1 MNTVFALFRVKS
13 VIIKALRCL
22 ASPPSKT
29 VEKLNMSENR
39 KPEQGVKLRG
49 AEKVAR
55 IPVKVI
61 PTVETPRKP
70 DWIRVKMAAPE
81 EVQRIKSTLREQK
94 LHTVC
99 EEAACPNL
107 PECFGGG
114 TATFMIMGE
123 ICTRA
128 CRFCN
133 IKTGKPSPLQEDE
146 PERVAKAVQALSL
159 RHVVITSV
167 DRDDLSDGG
176 AHHFYKTITSIKEL
190 TPDVSV
196 EILTPDFLR
205 KPQALDILL
214 KANFDVF
221 NHNLETVPRLYASVR
236 PGARYFNSLK
246 LLSDVKARSPNL
258 FTKSGIM
265 IGLGES
271 DEEVYQVM
279 DDLRS
284 ANVDFM
290 VMGQY
295 LQPTPDHHPVMR
307 YAEKSVF
314 EIFDFTGAK
323 KMSFVLEVSSNS
335 TSINLSQYDKGL
347 YYYIVRD
354 KNGNKI
360 KFDKFIIQK

>member
-1 MNTVFALFRVKS
+1 M
-13 VIIKALRCL
+13 
-22 ASPPSKT
+22 
-29 VEKLNMSENR
+29 
-39 KPEQGVKLRG
+39 
-49 AEKVAR
+49 
-55 IPVKVI
+55 IPVSQSSQN
-61 PTVETPRKP
+61 ETPVNEIKKP
-70 DWIRVKMAAPE
+70 HVKAPTSPIYFE
-81 EVQRIKSTLREQK
+81 TVDIVKKHGLT
-94 LHTVC
+94 TVC
-99 EEAACPNL
+99 VEAACPNIGS
-107 PECFGGG
+107 CWSKRH
-114 TATFMIMGE
+114 ATFMIMGE

-146 PERVAKAVQALSL
+146 PERVAKAVQALNL

-176 AHHFYKTITSIKEL
+176 AHHFYKTITAIKEL
-190 TPDVSV
+190 TSDVSV

-221 NHNLETVPRLYASVR
+221 NHNLETVPRLYANVR

-246 LLSDVKARSPNL
+246 LLSDVKMRSPHL

-295 LQPTPDHHPVMR
+295 LQPTPGHHPVIR
-307 YAEKSVF
+307 YAENSVF
-314 EIFDFTGAK
+314 EKYKQRAFAKGFLMVASTALARSSFHADDDFEAIK
-323 KMSFVLEVSSNS
+323 KARLLM
-335 TSINLSQYDKGL
+335 
-347 YYYIVRD
+347 
-354 KNGNKI
+354 
-360 KFDKFIIQK
+360 